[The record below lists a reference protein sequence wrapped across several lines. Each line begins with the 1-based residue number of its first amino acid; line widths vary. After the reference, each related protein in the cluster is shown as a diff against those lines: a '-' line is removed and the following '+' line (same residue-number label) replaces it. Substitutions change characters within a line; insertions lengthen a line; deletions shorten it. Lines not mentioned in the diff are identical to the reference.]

1 MTQINEGG
9 TIATARDYE
18 RYNYDEAFTTGTGYT
33 KCLLIDSM
41 KVRESTI
48 QFKNDDGAIDMDYK
62 IFASAKKGQDMASV
76 DPETD
81 DRWINLKSPDPY
93 DHTFAISLPATARA
107 FETFS
112 NPWRYIIIMIKAD
125 SGTPTLKI
133 WHRGE
138 N

>member
-1 MTQINEGG
+1 MVQTDDGG
-9 TIATARDYE
+9 TVAVARDYE
-18 RYNYDEAFTTGTGYT
+18 RYNWDEAFVTGTGYT

-41 KVRESTI
+41 KVRESVV

-81 DRWINLKSPDPY
+81 DRWINLLSTGVY
-93 DHTFAISLPATARA
+93 DHATAISLPAGDRA
-107 FETFS
+107 FEAFS
-112 NPWRYIIIMIKAD
+112 NPWRYVIVMIKAD